1 VAKPDQILDPQLRD
15 LVAAARAA
23 YLDGRN
29 LDSMESSL
37 DAFIALLQRRPDFL
51 SAGPFAGNLRR
62 AFPRDLG
69 VKLQDA
75 TNGPPIAELE
85 RRQFSNPEAITF
97 FEYVSDCIVAAK
109 L

>member
-1 VAKPDQILDPQLRD
+1 VAKADQILDPQLRD

-37 DAFIALLQRRPDFL
+37 EAFTGLIQRRPDFL
-51 SAGPFAGNLRR
+51 TAGPFAGNMRR

-69 VKLQDA
+69 VKLHDA
-75 TNGPPIAELE
+75 ANGPPTAELE
-85 RRQFSNPEAITF
+85 RRRFSNPEAITF